1 LNIKLKQQQIKKSNI
16 MKAITQDQQT
26 SIFEFLNSLTTEVT
40 ITDFVNIE
48 DIDFNNVFFSIYE
61 TIDDNNGFDI
71 EIIYYSNA
79 IDYLQKNDPSL
90 QESLSI
96 ASEYGYDLKNINSEL
111 LASLLASQNSREEFY
126 ELQGEIEDFFNE
138 LLQSNTEED

>member
-1 LNIKLKQQQIKKSNI
+1 

-40 ITDFVNIE
+40 ISDFVNIE

-79 IDYLQKNDPSL
+79 IDYLKKNDPSL

-126 ELQGEIEDFFNE
+126 ELQSEIEDFFNE
-138 LLQSNTEED
+138 LLQSNTDED

>member
-1 LNIKLKQQQIKKSNI
+1 MN
-16 MKAITQDQQT
+16 AITHDQQT
-26 SIFEFLNSLTTEVT
+26 SIFEFLNSLTTEVK

-48 DIDFNNVFFSIYE
+48 DIDFNNAFFSIYE
-61 TIDDNNGFDI
+61 AIDDNNGFDI

-138 LLQSNTEED
+138 LLQSNTEEL